1 MTLEDRLRNNEIV
14 ILDGAIGSEIERLGA
29 KMDNAAWCGVANKTH
44 PETVRKVHE
53 EYLRAGADVLTA
65 NTFSTCRHVLA
76 GAGLADE
83 AAQITTKAVEI
94 AREAIH
100 RVAPDR
106 DVAVAGSM
114 SNNTAWIPGSVTPD
128 PRFYPTPEEE
138 AANYQEW
145 AEALASAGADLIILE
160 MMADIPHASL
170 VAAAASSSGLPVWIG
185 MSCCLTVEK
194 TLAAWDFHLAEE
206 PELLHASHTPGEIQP
221 VGPLIDAMASFEP
234 QVMGMMH
241 SAVEAMG
248 PGTEAIKERWSGP
261 LMGYA
266 EATGNHYVEPNDFAL
281 HCRSLLK
288 QGVQILGGCCGT
300 TIEHIRAMMS
310 AISGDISS
318 RPIC

>member
-29 KMDNAAWCGVANKTH
+29 KMDNAAWCGVANKTY
-44 PETVRKVHE
+44 PDTVRNVHE
-53 EYLRAGADVLTA
+53 EYVRAGADVITA

-83 AAQITTKAVEI
+83 AAQITAKAVEI
-94 AREAIH
+94 AREAIDK
-100 RVAPDR
+100 VAPDCN
-106 DVAVAGSM
+106 VAVAGST

-128 PRFYPTPEEE
+128 PRFLPSPGEE
-138 AANYQEW
+138 AANYREW

-160 MMADIPHASL
+160 MMADIPRASM
-170 VAAAASSSGLPVWIG
+170 VAEAALRTGLPLWIG
-185 MSCCLTVEK
+185 MSCCLTTEK
-194 TLAAWDFHLAEE
+194 TLAAWDFHLAER
-206 PELLHASHTPGEIQP
+206 PEVLHASHVPGEIQP
-221 VGPLIDAMASFEP
+221 VGPLIDAMASFKP

-241 SAVEAMG
+241 SAVEAMV

-266 EATGNHYVEPNDFAL
+266 EATGDHYVKPDDFAL
-281 HCRSLLK
+281 HCRSLVK

-300 TIEHIRAMMS
+300 TIEHIRAMTS
-310 AISGDISS
+310 AVSGDISS
-318 RPIC
+318 RSI